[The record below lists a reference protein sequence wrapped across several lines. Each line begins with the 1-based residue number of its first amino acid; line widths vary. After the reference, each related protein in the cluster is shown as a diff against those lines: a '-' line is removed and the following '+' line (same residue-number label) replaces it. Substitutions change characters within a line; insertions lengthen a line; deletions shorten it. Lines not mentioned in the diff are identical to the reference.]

1 MITDA
6 SIHRTQ
12 SPTDAKTR
20 THPRVYRKR
29 NTHTKKSNQSRT
41 SSRASRHVHHTL
53 GVVLRVVLRTL
64 LPRFILD
71 VQLVGVGVGV
81 RATDIRVVFVR
92 SRSRSSLR
100 ARAHRIDDAHRE
112 THRNAADG
120 TNERGACALNWIW
133 NSRAR
138 DRSRDICSHVRVARA
153 VHAPR
158 PPSSPAFGGSSVRS
172 VVNSFVSLSFFYRR
186 VGVET
191 ARRRRRSHS
200 FIPTSASR
208 PPADAA
214 RANAVDAARFDSP
227 RPRGGREKRN
237 ARRPPAKRN
246 ETQEKKRAI
255 DATHHTARR
264 HGRRARPSA
273 TDERVRADEQR
284 KGED

>member
-1 MITDA
+1 M
-6 SIHRTQ
+6 
-12 SPTDAKTR
+12 
-20 THPRVYRKR
+20 
-29 NTHTKKSNQSRT
+29 
-41 SSRASRHVHHTL
+41 
-53 GVVLRVVLRTL
+53 
-64 LPRFILD
+64 
-71 VQLVGVGVGV
+71 
-81 RATDIRVVFVR
+81 
-92 SRSRSSLR
+92 
-100 ARAHRIDDAHRE
+100 
-112 THRNAADG
+112 
-120 TNERGACALNWIW
+120 NWIW

-246 ETQEKKRAI
+246 ETQEKNERSMRRTTPR
-255 DATHHTARR
+255 DAMVDA
-264 HGRRARPSA
+264 
-273 TDERVRADEQR
+273 RVRPRLTNASAPTNNAKERID
-284 KGED
+284 